1 MNETPSTTF
10 TVRVDATT
18 KKRLESLAENTGRSR
33 SFLAAEAINEYLNV
47 NEWQVAGIKAAIESA
62 DREGTIPHAMLEAW
76 LSSLDEDADLAI
88 PAPTKTI

>member
-1 MNETPSTTF
+1 
-10 TVRVDATT
+10 
-18 KKRLESLAENTGRSR
+18 
-33 SFLAAEAINEYLNV
+33 V